1 MGGSATSAGRERPDM
16 DRITTLEEQLA
27 HLARMVE
34 DLSDIVVRQSREMD
48 IMARRIGLL
57 MEREAEREAEG
68 GSIPLADQKPPHW

>member
-1 MGGSATSAGRERPDM
+1 M

>member
-1 MGGSATSAGRERPDM
+1 M

-27 HLARMVE
+27 HLARMIE